1 MGAAD
6 FFTTARGKTAQEAFG
21 AALDEARHMFGR
33 GGYTGTIAEKDG
45 FKMVSVPPGSS
56 SVEHA
61 SELLGNEAHWVQD
74 KWGPA
79 GCIQTVFD
87 EATGV
92 STFIFFGYASS

>member
-6 FFTTARGKTAQEAFG
+6 FFTTARGKTSQEAFS
-21 AALDEARHMFGR
+21 AAVSEARHMFGHE
-33 GGYTGTIAEKDG
+33 GYTGTIAEKDG
-45 FKMVSVPPGSS
+45 FKVVSVPPGSS

-61 SELLGNEAHWVQD
+61 SELLDNEAHWVQN

-79 GCIQTVFD
+79 GCIQTAFD
-87 EATGV
+87 EDTGI